1 MNSASRTNDPPR
13 KAKAKKPAFRTG
25 SGNVFADLGHPEPE
39 LALAKA
45 ELCSRLC
52 DLVESQ
58 KLTDGQAGKRLG
70 IESRAVHDL
79 LRGGFGPY
87 DLDQLRGFVTRL
99 DAAPQPHNVFADLGF
114 RNPDLAL
121 AKAELVR
128 QLRGRLDETRMS
140 VPDAAKRLKLD
151 EAKLADL
158 LRGATAGFTFDRLFR
173 FLNALGHEVVI
184 AVRPAAADAPAETRV
199 EAPESA

>member
-87 DLDQLRGFVTRL
+87 DLDQLRGFVDVLAVVRGSGNL
-99 DAAPQPHNVFADLGF
+99 FRDVGLPDADL
-114 RNPDLAL
+114 LL
-121 AKAELVR
+121 AKADLHTAIYSRAR
-128 QLRGRLDETRMS
+128 QLKLTKSKLAKLLGVGL
-140 VPDAAKRLKLD
+140 PDAAALMRV
-151 EAKLADL
+151 E
-158 LRGATAGFTFDRLFR
+158 GEFTFDRLFR

-184 AVRPAAADAPAETRV
+184 AVRPADAPAETRV
-199 EAPESA
+199 EVPESA

>member
-1 MNSASRTNDPPR
+1 MKSAARMNDPPR
-13 KAKAKKPAFRTG
+13 VPKTKKPTFRTG
-25 SGNVFADLGHPEPE
+25 SDNVFADLGHPEPE

-52 DLVESQ
+52 DLVASR
-58 KLTDGQAGKRLG
+58 KLTDAAAGELLG
-70 IESRAVHDL
+70 LNSHAVHSL
-79 LRGGFGPY
+79 LRGGFRPY
-87 DLDQLRGFVTRL
+87 SLEQLRGFVDRL
-99 DAAPQPHNVFADLGF
+99 AKAPPHNVFADLGF

-128 QLRGRLDETRMS
+128 ELRSRLGELKLS
-140 VPDAAKRLKLD
+140 VADAAKLLKLD
-151 EAKLADL
+151 EAKLDDL

-184 AVRPAAADAPAETRV
+184 AVRPAADATPAETRV